1 MFLNLI
7 LIIIL
12 NKYIKSVIVLPIYT
26 LPIENYKNSNANKTI
41 QEHTFNSLY
50 KSSFYTIIQIGQPLQ
65 TIPLLIKQEPNLL
78 IITSINSIK
87 NCKSYQYIDTFNF
100 SETFLASNNFSF
112 YNENNSDSFILN
124 KCNFGQFYEAEE
136 VCNCNET
143 FLFYRDFCLCEKIK
157 KEKLS
162 FNLVRNSE
170 DNITGEIGLNLYD
183 TNKGS
188 FNSFLN
194 ILKRNDLINNY
205 NWYFDVNNKTN
216 ETKLILGGLPHEIQ
230 SFNYYED
237 DLMYCKVES
246 SNYLI
251 YWKIR
256 FNKIFAL
263 NDDLLASLKYFDDT
277 VIEFKF
283 DINIIIGTDQYSNYL
298 FKILEEYF
306 IDKKCFIEIIIDY
319 QNNSNKLKFIYC
331 KNEKYIYGE
340 LYYLVPTI
348 FFYSNDFNYTFEI
361 NSKDL
366 LEKKDDYIYLKIAFS
381 VKGNNVW
388 KLGKLF
394 SLKYKFVFN
403 PETKQV
409 GFYLRESS
417 QNISKEKR
425 IENLDKIKYSNNF
438 IFLKILA
445 IITLI
450 ILLSFL
456 GIKYYK
462 ILCNFKRQ
470 KRKNEIT
477 LINEYKYDSNSKE
490 KEMTSLNNNND

>member
-1 MFLNLI
+1 M
-7 LIIIL
+7 
-12 NKYIKSVIVLPIYT
+12 
-26 LPIENYKNSNANKTI
+26 
-41 QEHTFNSLY
+41 
-50 KSSFYTIIQIGQPLQ
+50 
-65 TIPLLIKQEPNLL
+65 
-78 IITSINSIK
+78 
-87 NCKSYQYIDTFNF
+87 
-100 SETFLASNNFSF
+100 
-112 YNENNSDSFILN
+112 
-124 KCNFGQFYEAEE
+124 
-136 VCNCNET
+136 
-143 FLFYRDFCLCEKIK
+143 
-157 KEKLS
+157 
-162 FNLVRNSE
+162 
-170 DNITGEIGLNLYD
+170 
-183 TNKGS
+183 
-188 FNSFLN
+188 N